1 MYDDFKKEELK
12 QWVANNADVV
22 FDDFKKQGSRFV
34 SIYHLDGTKGSGG
47 IVQSSVNG
55 NLFKDFG
62 TSEQLDGIALYM
74 LRHNCD
80 FKTALHC
87 LSDISGIDVCQ
98 AITSHTNVKLRK
110 PVQSNVASTKTPQ
123 TARKQ
128 YDFHDKQILVD
139 TMRNYNC
146 NILAKYLIGRFGER
160 TAMDMLKRYYVG
172 TAKVWSGA
180 TTFPYVDIDDNV
192 CSVKIMLYEIANKFG
207 IVTPHRKK
215 DDKCQY
221 ITWGHSLL
229 RLENFNKKPCFF
241 GEHLLN
247 DDANK
252 GKPVAIVE
260 SEKTAL
266 IASEYLKT
274 FVWVAVGGLANLN
287 GHLKEV
293 LKNRDVVFFPDGGS
307 TNGKR
312 CFDTWKEKIE
322 NLKLQG
328 VCNSIK
334 ISEYINNH
342 CTEEELRHGIDI
354 CDILLREELPTPQA
368 DCPATR
374 KPTAKEEILRE
385 FIAINPLLGT
395 MIEKFDLRLI

>member
-62 TSEQLDGIALYM
+62 TGEQLDGIALYM

-87 LSDISGIDVCQ
+87 LSDISGIDVFQ
-98 AITSHTNVKLRK
+98 DKTSRTNVKFHK
-110 PVQSNVASTKTPQ
+110 PVRSVVASTKIQQMTQ
-123 TARKQ
+123 KQ
-128 YDFHDKQILVD
+128 YDFHDKQMLVA
-139 TMRNYNC
+139 TMQNYDC
-146 NILAKYLIGRFGER
+146 NVLAKYLIGRFGEPV
-160 TAMDMLKRYYVG
+160 AMDMIKRYKIG
-172 TAKVWSGA
+172 TAKVWNGA
-180 TTFPYVDIDDNV
+180 TTFPYIDIDGNI
-192 CSVKIMLYEIANKFG
+192 CSIKIMLYEIVSKFG
-207 IVTPHRKK
+207 TTTPHRKK
-215 DDKCQY
+215 TDKCQY

-229 RLENFNKKPCFF
+229 RLENFNKKPCLF

-266 IASEYLKT
+266 IASEYLKN
-274 FVWVAVGGLANLN
+274 FVWLAVGGLANLN
-287 GHLKEV
+287 EHLKEV
-293 LKNRDVVFFPDGGS
+293 LKNRNMVFFPDGGN
-307 TNGKR
+307 TKGKR
-312 CFDTWKEKIE
+312 CYDTWKEKIE
-322 NLKLQG
+322 QLGLQN
-328 VCNSIK
+328 VCSSLT
-334 ISEYINNH
+334 ISQYINNY
-342 CTEEELRHGIDI
+342 CSEEELQDGIDI

-368 DCPATR
+368 ELPATR

-395 MIEKFDLRLI
+395 MIEKFDLRLK